1 MTLAELRALCERA
14 TPGPWRVGSPDYRC
28 VKHDAPHPG
37 EKSGCEYTFQ
47 GWHGGDYFDRH
58 VSTVTPPAE
67 LIGSTESGP
76 MLTQDDAD
84 FIAAARTWLPALI
97 EVAEAARTV
106 GTFDD
111 FGDPEAC
118 CPECSPAHP
127 QPFMDARMAL
137 HAALARLDE
146 MERT

>member
-1 MTLAELRALCERA
+1 MTLADLRALCGRA

-47 GWHGGDYFDRH
+47 GWYGGDYFDRH

-97 EVAEAARTV
+97 EVAEAAQKMNECV
-106 GTFDD
+106 PGTSSFAKH
-111 FGDPEAC
+111 FVT
-118 CPECSPAHP
+118 
-127 QPFMDARMAL
+127 ARK
-137 HAALARLDE
+137 ALAQLDE
-146 MERT
+146 VGRTG